1 MKIIIALD
9 HHLEYITLR
18 NNFSRIGGV
27 IDSRISRIWSRFSIW
42 NVLKK
47 HFVSHQTHSDWLSRD
62 DSLSSSILQLETEFL
77 SSVFHFLKFGILD
90 SQKLT
95 FDFQYNNSD
104 NLWVSFDRTIA
115 RPPRTLTVLH
125 WCRSY
130 YQKFKNCLKK
140 RFTVRRPS
148 TRDWYRD
155 FGRIKI
161 DFKVSK
167 VAESRRKGSRVNVNP
182 ESAQSGQIRKSSKNS
197 RLSKFKS

>member
-1 MKIIIALD
+1 MRSRDVKTKVIIDHFRFEKTSYNALSGNIT
-9 HHLEYITLR
+9 EIYICI
-18 NNFSRIGGV
+18 FSRKSPYLLYSV

-77 SSVFHFLKFGILD
+77 SSVFHFLEFGILD

-115 RPPRTLTVLH
+115 RPPRTLTVL
-125 WCRSY
+125 
-130 YQKFKNCLKK
+130 QDFLKIWK
-140 RFTVRRPS
+140 AVRTGLQRTV
-148 TRDWYRD
+148 
-155 FGRIKI
+155 
-161 DFKVSK
+161 
-167 VAESRRKGSRVNVNP
+167 
-182 ESAQSGQIRKSSKNS
+182 S
-197 RLSKFKS
+197 RLSVLNSRSN